1 MAQDT
6 RQPPAARPLRRRA
19 RGERRRARG
28 ERRRAAHDAARTAG
42 DTTAAT
48 LFGGSLTPAWSGYQH
63 RRQSTELSFPGT
75 LRRLPRLVAR
85 SLRLGWQAD
94 PGALVIV
101 VIAEIGQ
108 GLTAAFGLL
117 ATNQILLELFSAGPT
132 PDRVRSAA
140 PALLTVAILGC
151 LGALLRAASTA
162 ATGRLEPK
170 VERAAEV
177 ELLER
182 VIRVEM
188 TKIEDPEFK
197 KLMST
202 ARYGTN
208 ASRLMITYGV
218 QVVNALVSLIAVGTV
233 LAVLHPLLLPLLVLI
248 IVPQGWG
255 TVHSARRRYRS
266 VSAWTNHSRQQSE
279 IAYSLSHHSTGQEIR
294 VHGVGSYLLHHYR
307 VMARCSEA
315 EQTRLARADATT
327 DLLTSGL
334 SGVASGITYAT
345 LAWLVLGGHTGLA
358 TSGTAV
364 LAIRTGTANLGALV
378 RAINSLY
385 AQALWLNDLEQV
397 CAIADTHAIPDTGA
411 SLGPPTTIEVR
422 NVSFTYPGRDRPALD
437 DVTLTLPRGKVIAL
451 AGENGSGKSTLAKI
465 LAGLYLP
472 SEGHVLWDGVDIR
485 EADRTTWFEHIGL
498 VQQDFA
504 RWDLTARA
512 NVVMGRPDVA
522 APPDPILFQQA
533 SDYAQAHKVTDEL
546 PRGWDTLLD
555 QTYDGGVELS
565 GGQWQRLALAR
576 ARFRNAHVVVFDEP
590 TAALDAH
597 AEHEAFTRMRELVHE
612 GVTVI
617 LITHRLASVRRAD
630 HIHVLDHGRV
640 AESGTHEELVA
651 ADGPYARMYR
661 IQADQYRQE
670 HRESAS
676 SAPDTAHEGDP
687 STDCRS

>member
-1 MAQDT
+1 MAEET
-6 RQPPAARPLRRRA
+6 RQPYSARPLRRRV
-19 RGERRRARG
+19 RG
-28 ERRRAAHDAARTAG
+28 ERRRAADDAARAAG
-42 DTTAAT
+42 EDTAAT
-48 LFGGSLTPAWSGYQH
+48 LFGGSLTPAWSGAQRW
-63 RRQSTELSFPGT
+63 RRASELSFLGT
-75 LRRLPRLVAR
+75 LRRLPRLVGR
-85 SLRLGWQAD
+85 SFRLGWQAD
-94 PGALVIV
+94 RAALIV
-101 VIAEIGQ
+101 VVVAEIGQ

-117 ATNQILLELFSAGPT
+117 ATNRILLELFAAGPT

-151 LGALLRAASTA
+151 VGALLRAGSTA

-188 TKIEDPEFK
+188 TRIEDPEFK
-197 KLMST
+197 KLLST

-208 ASRLMITYGV
+208 ASRQMITYGV
-218 QVVNALVSLIAVGTV
+218 QVVNALVSLVAVGAV

-266 VSAWTNHSRQQSE
+266 VLAWTNHSRQQTE
-279 IAYSLSHHSTGQEIR
+279 IAYSLSHHGTGQEIR
-294 VHGVGSYLLHHYR
+294 VHGAGAYLLHHYR

-334 SGVASGITYAT
+334 SGVASAITYAT
-345 LAWLVLGGHTGLA
+345 LAWLVLNGHAGLA

-364 LAIRTGTANLGALV
+364 LAIRTGTTNLAALV
-378 RAINSLY
+378 RAINNLY

-397 CAIADTHAIPDTGA
+397 CAIADAHAIPDTGA
-411 SLGPPTTIEVR
+411 ALGPPTTIEVR
-422 NVSFTYPGRDRPALD
+422 NVSFTYPGRDRPALE

-472 SEGHVLWDGVDIR
+472 CAGHVLWDGVDIR
-485 EADRTTWFEHIGL
+485 EADRTAWFEHIGL

-512 NVVMGRPDVA
+512 NVVMGRPDIA
-522 APPDPILFQQA
+522 AGPDPVLFQQA

-555 QTYDGGVELS
+555 RTYDGGVELS

-597 AEHEAFTRMRELVHE
+597 AEHEAFTRMRELVRD
-612 GVTVI
+612 GVTVV

-630 HIHVLDHGRV
+630 HIHVLDRGRV
-640 AESGTHEELVA
+640 AESGTHEELMA
-651 ADGPYARMYR
+651 AEGRYAGMYR
-661 IQADQYRQE
+661 IQADQYRQDHPKAE
-670 HRESAS
+670 
-676 SAPDTAHEGDP
+676 PP
-687 STDCRS
+687 S